1 MCDRMIE
8 LTDITKAYYVKRDK
22 SKARVVLD
30 DISMKIDD
38 NEFVCFIGPSGCG
51 KTTVLNLIA
60 GFEKPTLGKIYCNGK
75 EITGPS
81 PERGVVFQEYS
92 LLPWLSAKSNVK
104 LALEAQNIPEKE

>member
-1 MCDRMIE
+1 MIE
-8 LTDITKAYYVKRDK
+8 LIDITKAYYVKRDK

-60 GFEKPTLGKIYCNGK
+60 GFEKPTLGKIYYNGK
-75 EITGPS
+75 
-81 PERGVVFQEYS
+81 
-92 LLPWLSAKSNVK
+92 
-104 LALEAQNIPEKE
+104 

>member
-1 MCDRMIE
+1 MIE

-38 NEFVCFIGPSGCG
+38 NEFVCFIGPSVCG

-60 GFEKPTLGKIYCNGK
+60 GF
-75 EITGPS
+75 
-81 PERGVVFQEYS
+81 
-92 LLPWLSAKSNVK
+92 
-104 LALEAQNIPEKE
+104 